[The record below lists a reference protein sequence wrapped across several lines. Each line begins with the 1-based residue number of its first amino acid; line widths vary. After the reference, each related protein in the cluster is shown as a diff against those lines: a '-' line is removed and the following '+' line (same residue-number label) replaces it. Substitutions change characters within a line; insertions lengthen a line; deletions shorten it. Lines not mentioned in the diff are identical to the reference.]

1 MCCRRNPDC
10 LICNCSDSRRW
21 TRRGTFTNDENEAAP
36 GRRVANPPLRQIGQR
51 GPYGRSAK
59 GCSQRNSEQLLPECK
74 CSDSRRWT
82 RRGTFTNDENEAAP
96 GRRVATRL
104 YVRSANAALTAGRP
118 RVVLR
123 ETLNSY
129 CLIVTAQT
137 RGDGLGGGLSPTMK
151 MRLHREGGL
160 QTRHY
165 ARSANAALTA
175 GRPRVVLRETLNS
188 YCLNEAAPGRRVQTR
203 HYCPYVRSAKG
214 CSQRNSEQLLPECN
228 CSDSRRWTRRGTFT
242 NDENE
247 AAPGRRVAN
256 PPLRQIG
263 QRGPYGRSA
272 KGCSQRN
279 SEQLLPDRNCSE
291 LPRGTGRTRQG
302 RWVSAPVFTR
312 ACPPDCRGQ
321 VLRGNDVGRE

>member
-1 MCCRRNPDC
+1 MSRGDSSTDVLSPQPGLPDC
-10 LICNCSDSRRW
+10 KCSDSRRW

-59 GCSQRNSEQLLPECK
+59 GCSQRNSEQLLPDCK

-129 CLIVTAQT
+129 CLIVSAQT

-188 YCLNEAAPGRRVQTR
+188 YCLI
-203 HYCPYVRSAKG
+203 
-214 CSQRNSEQLLPECN
+214 CN

-272 KGCSQRN
+272 KG
-279 SEQLLPDRNCSE
+279 
-291 LPRGTGRTRQG
+291 
-302 RWVSAPVFTR
+302 
-312 ACPPDCRGQ
+312 
-321 VLRGNDVGRE
+321 